1 MLRQARA
8 EEQQARAKQFE
19 RQPRDEQ
26 IESNFNQ
33 ISDPQQQQQ
42 QQQLNPD
49 GKRND
54 GNCAGNSDLLRF

>member
-1 MLRQARA
+1 MLRQASRA
-8 EEQQARAKQFE
+8 EEQQARSKQFE
-19 RQPRDEQ
+19 RLPSEQ

-42 QQQLNPD
+42 KQLNPD
-49 GKRND
+49 GRND

>member
-19 RQPRDEQ
+19 RLPHEQ
-26 IESNFNQ
+26 IQSNFNQ

-42 QQQLNPD
+42 QLNPD
-49 GKRND
+49 ARND
-54 GNCAGNSDLLRF
+54 GNCAGNSDLLRHL